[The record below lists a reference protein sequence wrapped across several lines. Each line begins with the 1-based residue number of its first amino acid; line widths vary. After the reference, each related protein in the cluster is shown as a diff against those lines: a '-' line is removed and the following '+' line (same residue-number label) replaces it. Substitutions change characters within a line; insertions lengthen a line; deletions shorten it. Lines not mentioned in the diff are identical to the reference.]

1 MDKIERLK
9 KATLKVN
16 EIISGRLPQLLYF
29 NNVNINKNLSTF
41 KRELLYGNDLLVNN
55 QLAAYSSKLNSLLI
69 EEEKVNENISDEQLE
84 ILILHEY
91 IHMASTDIENQVVGF
106 ESNVMPVTYNEALTQ
121 WLTLKLYYGEEDM
134 DKAIQNNIL
143 YPESVKMVDGL
154 IKTIGEEEMFN
165 GFFEADIK
173 KNTTELPKEKKD
185 IWLDTVLQLGSSE
198 EERVS
203 KNGLKQLEQKIL
215 ELGKDK
221 EINNEEVRM

>member
-69 EEEKVNENISDEQLE
+69 EEEKVNEDISDEQLE

>member
-29 NNVNINKNLSTF
+29 DNVNINKNLSTF

>member
-29 NNVNINKNLSTF
+29 DNVNINKNLSTF

-69 EEEKVNENISDEQLE
+69 EEEKVNEDISDEQLE

>member
-9 KATLKVN
+9 KVTLKVN
-16 EIISGRLPQLLYF
+16 EIIRDKLPRLPYF
-29 NNVNINKNLSTF
+29 NNANINKNLSTF

-69 EEEKVNENISDEQLE
+69 EEEKVNEDISDEQLE

-165 GFFEADIK
+165 GFFEANIK